1 MPPAFESCISQG
13 GRVRRISGPNK
24 RFGLSKGQYLN
35 ICFRDGKM
43 HRGHV
48 KTKQNKGRKGK

>member
-1 MPPAFESCISQG
+1 MPKEFLSCVSQG

-24 RFGLSKGQYLN
+24 RFGLSKDQYIN
-35 ICFRDGKM
+35 ICFRGNKM

-48 KTKQNKGRKGK
+48 KTKKNKGRVK